1 MKRLTML
8 SALLA
13 LCVTASDAAAQN
25 SYLQN
30 ITNVW
35 RNRNTAAGFTSD
47 MMRYRTINRAVPQYT
62 YSNVNRGVLSVA
74 QSPRPTQKP
83 FSSYNRS
90 SGLSPYMGM
99 LASNPFTSTTD
110 NYFSVV
116 RPQIEQQKINEQLQQ
131 RNLMLQRQL
140 NDIALKGA
148 ASPTGDAE
156 RAPTGHV
163 SVYMN
168 YGGYYTPVQPR
179 SVRPGGR

>member
-1 MKRLTML
+1 MKRLTLL

-13 LCVTASDAAAQN
+13 VAVSASEAAAQN
-25 SYLQN
+25 PYLQN
-30 ITNVW
+30 ITNSW
-35 RNRNTAAGFTSD
+35 RTRNTASGFTSD
-47 MMRYRTINRAVPQYT
+47 TMRSRTINRSVPQYS
-62 YSNVNRGVLSVA
+62 YSTVNRGLLSGA
-74 QSPRPTQKP
+74 ATSRPQQKP
-83 FSSYNRS
+83 FSSFNRS
-90 SGLSPYMGM
+90 SGLTPYMGL

-131 RNLMLQRQL
+131 RNLQLQHQL

-148 ASPTGDAE
+148 ANPQGDPE
-156 RAPTGHV
+156 HAPTGHV

>member
-1 MKRLTML
+1 MKLFAILSVML
-8 SALLA
+8 SL
-13 LCVTASDAAAQN
+13 VVIASDAAAQGV
-25 SYLQN
+25 YLEK
-30 ITNVW
+30 TLGGLK
-35 RNRNTAAGFTSD
+35 NRNTASGFTSD
-47 MMRYRTINRAVPQYT
+47 MMKNRTINRSVPQYSFST
-62 YSNVNRGVLSVA
+62 VNQNMFRSA
-74 QSPRPTQKP
+74 STSSRPAQKP
-83 FSSYNRS
+83 FSSFNRS
-90 SGLSPYMGM
+90 SGLTPYMGL

-140 NDIALKGA
+140 NDVALKGA
-148 ASPTGDAE
+148 ANPQGDVE

-179 SVRPGGR
+179 SVRR

>member
-1 MKRLTML
+1 MKTFIVVSTLFAL
-8 SALLA
+8 VASA
-13 LCVTASDAAAQN
+13 SGAAAQN
-25 SYLQN
+25 SYVQN
-30 ITNVW
+30 ITNSW
-35 RNRNTAAGFTSD
+35 RNRNTATGFTSD
-47 MMRYRTINRAVPQYT
+47 MMAYRTINRSVPQYA
-62 YSNVNRGVLSVA
+62 YSNVNRGLLSVA
-74 QSPRPTQKP
+74 QSSRPTQKP
-83 FSSYNRS
+83 FSSFNRS
-90 SGLSPYMGM
+90 SGLTPYMGL

-131 RNLMLQRQL
+131 RNLQLQRQL
-140 NDIALKGA
+140 NDIALQA
-148 ASPTGDAE
+148 SASPTGDKD